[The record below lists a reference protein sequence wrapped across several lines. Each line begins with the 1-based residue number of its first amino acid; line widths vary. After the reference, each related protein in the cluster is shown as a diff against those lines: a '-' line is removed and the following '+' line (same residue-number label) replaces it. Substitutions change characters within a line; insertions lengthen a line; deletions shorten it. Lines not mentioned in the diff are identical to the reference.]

1 MPTVLQ
7 FRRGT
12 TAQNGNFTGT
22 LGELSVNTTTDA
34 IRVHDGSTAGGFEM
48 MRADLSNGAD
58 AMQTSSSTASKPEPP
73 FANTRN
79 ASSLAI

>member
-48 MRADLSNGAD
+48 MRADMSNGSD
-58 AMQTSSSTASKPEPP
+58 SMQTSSSTASKPEV
-73 FANTRN
+73 N
-79 ASSLAI
+79 APNII